1 MRIHTELPLTVAPVV
16 GRIPF
21 PGHSVTVVV
30 KGLFRLE
37 AGRLQELLDD
47 DELAFP
53 TGDIPRFED
62 EDEHS
67 EIRYASDFA
76 FYKPRAD
83 LMLVGRCHP
92 PGGRAV
98 PSCRITFQVG
108 QVGRSLQVYGDRWWA
123 ASGAGSEMTDPVPFS
138 EMELSWERAYGGPEC
153 ADNPVGRGNRA
164 ITLEDGRAA
173 WPLPN
178 IEYPERRIS
187 SPSDRPAPAGFGP
200 IPQGWEPR
208 SSMVGS
214 YGDEWLRTRWP
225 WFPEDLDW
233 GFFNAAPSVLQADGF
248 LHGDEEIYLEN
259 LHPEEPEFRTRLPG
273 LRVRC
278 FLHRLPSDVASPPPT
293 EKGRAAWSP
302 PPRGQMEFEEV
313 PLVLDTLWVDAE
325 QEKVALVW
333 RGHAPVRDEEFSDVR
348 DLMVV
353 AEPLAE
359 PEEAPD
365 EWRAAF
371 WKMLDEEEG
380 AFEEEDE
387 VDEEPTPEAAEEV
400 EDEEAEEDEELE
412 LDLPFDPDA
421 RLREQMEEMG
431 IDPDNPPEPT
441 PEDLEKAKE
450 FFREQ
455 GMDHLVALLEGE
467 EEDEWPEDE
476 EERAGPWTRE
486 RVAEKYAEDGD
497 LRGLALRGLDLSE
510 MTLDEAALMGADLT
524 GANLARASLAGADL
538 TGATLSRADLAGGKL
553 EGAVLAGCDLTDA
566 VLAEV
571 QLKDADLSGARMDEA
586 DLSGADLS
594 GALLD
599 EARLVRANLTKVQAP
614 DAVFSGADLT
624 EAVLIRAELDGAD
637 FTGAVLDGAD
647 ARHASLESAEF
658 GGVSAVEATFA
669 WAVLTELR
677 AADALD
683 LSRINLTQADAV
695 ESVWSGATLEGAVMA
710 WAVLEGADFSG
721 ANLKGAD
728 LYACHLSGARFG
740 KANLQ
745 GARLAAADAFQ
756 ANFEKAD
763 LFRADLRGGN
773 FYEAEFLD
781 AVIEE
786 AAFDGAN
793 LTMTKLA

>member
-1 MRIHTELPLTVAPVV
+1 MRIHTELPLTVAPVA

-37 AGRLQELLDD
+37 AGRLRELLDD

-76 FYKPRAD
+76 LYKPRAD

-98 PSCRITFQVG
+98 PSCRVTFQVG
-108 QVGRSLQVYGDRWWA
+108 QVGRSLRVYGDRWWA
-123 ASGAGSEMTDPVPFS
+123 ASGAGSEMTDPAPFS

-153 ADNPVGRGNRA
+153 RDNPVGRGHEA
-164 ITLEDGRAA
+164 ITLEDGRPA

-178 IEYPERRIS
+178 IEYPEQRIA

-208 SSMVGS
+208 TSMVGT

-233 GFFNAAPSVLQADGF
+233 GFFNAAPSILQPDGF
-248 LHGDEEIYLEN
+248 LQGDEEVYLEN
-259 LHPEEPEFRTRLPG
+259 LHPEESDFRTRLPG

-278 FLHRLPSDVASPPPT
+278 FLHRLPSDVPSPPPT
-293 EKGRAAWSP
+293 EKERAAWSP

-359 PEEAPD
+359 PEEASD
-365 EWRAAF
+365 QWRAAF

-380 AFEEEDE
+380 AFEEVEE
-387 VDEEPTPEAAEEV
+387 EGEEPTPEAAEEA
-400 EDEEAEEDEELE
+400 EDEDPEEEEELE
-412 LDLPFDPDA
+412 LDLPFDPEA
-421 RLREQMEEMG
+421 KLRKQMEEMG

-455 GMDHLVALLEGE
+455 GMDHLVALLEADE
-467 EEDEWPEDE
+467 EEEEPEDE
-476 EERAGPWTRE
+476 AEEPAAGPWTRE
-486 RVAEKYAEDGD
+486 RVAEKYAEDRD
-497 LRGLALRGLDLSE
+497 LRELDLQGLDLSE
-510 MTLDEAALMGADLT
+510 MTLDEAVLMGADLT
-524 GANLARASLAGADL
+524 GTNLAGSSLG
-538 TGATLSRADLAGGKL
+538 
-553 EGAVLAGCDLTDA
+553 E
-566 VLAEV
+566 
-571 QLKDADLSGARMDEA
+571 ADLSGARMHEA
-586 DLSGADLS
+586 DLTGADLS
-594 GALLD
+594 GAFLD
-599 EARLVRANLTKVQAP
+599 EARLVRANLTEVQAP

-647 ARHASLESAEF
+647 ARHASLASAEF

-710 WAVLEGADFSG
+710 WAVLDGADFSG
-721 ANLKGAD
+721 ANLREAD
-728 LYACHLSGARFG
+728 LYACHLRGARFG

-745 GARLAAADAFQ
+745 GARLATADAFE

-763 LFRADLRGGN
+763 LFRADLRDGN

-781 AVIEE
+781 AIIAE